1 MYNETTGFVHL
12 TVRLSGYIMKKKEDK
27 NIDINSDDWEP
38 DWMNPANDRKTPYTE
53 EELDEFVEGFI
64 SSMSDVEKVKSMI
77 EQDGIEKVKETLKE
91 RFREQDER
99 NLINMIVKGSVH

>member
-1 MYNETTGFVHL
+1 
-12 TVRLSGYIMKKKEDK
+12 MKKKEDK
-27 NIDINSDDWEP
+27 NIDKNSDDWEP

-77 EQDGIEKVKETLKE
+77 EQDGIEKMKEILKE
-91 RFREQDER
+91 RFRQQDER
-99 NLINMIVKGSVH
+99 NLINMTVKGSVH

>member
-1 MYNETTGFVHL
+1 MLN
-12 TVRLSGYIMKKKEDK
+12 VRLSGYIMKKKEDK
-27 NIDINSDDWEP
+27 NIDSNSDDWEP
-38 DWMNPANDRKTPYTE
+38 DWMNPANDRKIPYTE

-91 RFREQDER
+91 RFRKQDER
-99 NLINMIVKGSVH
+99 NLINMSVKGSVH